1 MKIHE
6 PYWVLIKMGKINE
19 QILNELKGIVQDNR
33 ILTKKT
39 DLYSFSFDA
48 SFGEYLPDVVLQPQ
62 SKEEISKIIMLAN
75 TYQIPVYPRGS
86 ATSLSGG
93 PLPTMG
99 GIVLDMSQ
107 YPKSLMIDKEN
118 MLAIVTPSVIT
129 STIHEEAEKEG
140 LFYPPDPSSSHVSTI
155 GGNILENSSGPKGLK
170 YGTTKEYVIGLELVA
185 PTGEIVRTGGKT
197 VKNVTGF
204 DLTRLIV
211 GSEGL
216 LGVVTE
222 ITLRLIPKPAHKMT
236 LLSSFQSVVDS
247 GKAITNILSS
257 GVLPAAM
264 ELMDKYCIEAVEHYQ
279 PSGLPLDAEAI
290 VIIEL
295 DGHEASVNEEIDKCS
310 KICQTFPGAKVKVA
324 KSEEDRVK
332 VWKARK
338 MVSPAITQL
347 GPTKISEDATVPR
360 SKIPE
365 MIEKLH
371 AIREKYEL
379 NLVVFG
385 HAGDGNL
392 HPNIITDKR
401 NIEEMKKVELAVGEI
416 FQAAIDL
423 GGTLSGEHGIGILKA
438 PYMRN
443 ELGFSLDLMKKIK
456 EAWDPNNI
464 LNPGKMFPKKGQNKV
479 VLTHNA

>member
-1 MKIHE
+1 MN
-6 PYWVLIKMGKINE
+6 KINN
-19 QILNELKGIVQDNR
+19 QVLSELKEIVPSHR
-33 ILTKKT
+33 ILMKKA
-39 DLYSFSFDA
+39 DLYSYSFDA
-48 SFGEYLPDVVLQPQ
+48 SFGEYLPDIVLQPQ
-62 SKEEISKIIMLAN
+62 QLEEISNIIILAN
-75 TYQIPVYPRGS
+75 RYKIPIYPRGS

-93 PLPTMG
+93 SLPTEG

-107 YPKSLMIDKEN
+107 YPKSITIDKEN

-129 STIHEEAEKEG
+129 SDIHNEAEEYG
-140 LFYPPDPSSSHVSTI
+140 LFYPPDPSSSNISTI

-170 YGTTKEYVIGLELVA
+170 YGTTKEYVIGLQLVT
-185 PTGEIVRTGGKT
+185 PTGEIVQTGGKT

-222 ITLRLIPKPAHKMT
+222 ITLRLIPKPSYKMT
-236 LLSSFQSVVDS
+236 LLASFDSVIDS
-247 GKAITNILSS
+247 GKAITGILSA
-257 GVLPAAM
+257 GILPAAM
-264 ELMDKYCIEAVEHYQ
+264 ELMDKYCIEAVEHYR
-279 PSGLPLDAEAI
+279 PSGLPLDADAI
-290 VIIEL
+290 VIIEV
-295 DGHEASVNEEIDKCS
+295 DGHEDAVKDEILKCS
-310 KICQTFPGAKVKVA
+310 AICEQYPGAKVTVA
-324 KSEEDRVK
+324 KLEDERK
-332 VWKARK
+332 KIWEARK
-338 MVSPAITQL
+338 IVSPAITQL

-371 AIREKYEL
+371 NIRNKYKL

-401 NIEEMKKVELAVGEI
+401 NTSEMKKVERAIEEI
-416 FQAAIDL
+416 FKAAIDL

-438 PYMRN
+438 PYMEY
-443 ELGFSLDLMKKIK
+443 ELDYTLELMKKIK
-456 EAWDPNNI
+456 AAWDPNNI
-464 LNPGKMFPKKGQNKV
+464 LNPGKMFSKEGQMKV
-479 VLTHNA
+479 VLTSE

>member
-1 MKIHE
+1 MS
-6 PYWVLIKMGKINE
+6 KINE
-19 QILNELKGIVQDNR
+19 QILDELRKIVQNDR
-33 ILTKKT
+33 ILTKKG
-39 DLYSFSFDA
+39 DLYSFSYDA
-48 SFGEYLPDVVLQPQ
+48 SFGEYLPDIVLQPQ
-62 SKEEISKIIMLAN
+62 SKEEVSKIILLAN
-75 TYQIPVYPRGS
+75 TYRIPVYPRGS

-93 PLPTMG
+93 PLPILG

-107 YPKSLMIDKEN
+107 YPKSLTIDKEN

-129 STIHEEAEKEG
+129 SSIHEEAEKEG
-140 LFYPPDPSSSHVSTI
+140 LFYPPDPSSSNVSTI

-170 YGTTKEYVIGLELVA
+170 YGTTKEYVIGLEVVT
-185 PTGEIVRTGGKT
+185 PTGDIIRTGGKT

-222 ITLRLIPKPAHKMT
+222 ITLRLIPKPAYKMT
-236 LLSSFQSVVDS
+236 LLASFQSVVDS
-247 GKAITNILSS
+247 GKAITSILSS
-257 GVLPAAM
+257 GVLPAAL

-295 DGHEASVNEEIDKCS
+295 DGHEAAVREEIAQCS
-310 KICQTFPGAKVKVA
+310 EICKSFSGSKVLVA
-324 KSEEDRVK
+324 KSEEERTTI
-332 VWKARK
+332 WKARK

-371 AIREKYEL
+371 IIRDKYKL

-401 NIEEMKKVELAVGEI
+401 NIEEMKKAELAVGEI

-438 PYMRN
+438 PYMRK
-443 ELGFSLDLMKKIK
+443 ELGLTLDLMKKIK

-464 LNPGKMFPKKGQNKV
+464 LNPGKMFPQKGQTKV
-479 VLTHNA
+479 VLTQ

>member
-1 MKIHE
+1 MS
-6 PYWVLIKMGKINE
+6 KINN
-19 QILNELKGIVQDNR
+19 QVLNEIKEIVSPTR
-33 ILTKKT
+33 ILMKKT
-39 DLYSFSFDA
+39 DLYSYSYDA
-48 SFGEYLPDVVLQPQ
+48 SFGEYLPDIVLQPQ
-62 SKEEISKIIMLAN
+62 SPEEISNIIVLAN
-75 TYQIPVYPRGS
+75 RHLIPVYPRGS

-93 PLPTMG
+93 SLPTEG

-107 YPKSLMIDKEN
+107 YPKSITIDTEN

-129 STIHEEAEKEG
+129 SHIHEEAEKHG
-140 LFYPPDPSSSHVSTI
+140 LFYPPDPSSSNVSTI

-170 YGTTKEYVIGLELVA
+170 YGTTKEYVIGLELIT

-222 ITLRLIPKPAHKMT
+222 ITLRLIPNPSHKMT
-236 LLSSFQSVVDS
+236 LLASFDSVIDS
-247 GKAITNILSS
+247 GKAITEILST
-257 GVLPAAM
+257 GILPAAM
-264 ELMDKYCIEAVEHYQ
+264 ELMDKYCIEAVEHYK
-279 PSGLPLDAEAI
+279 PSGLPLDADAI
-290 VIIEL
+290 VIIEV
-295 DGHEASVNEEIDKCS
+295 DGHENAVNDEILKCS
-310 KICQTFPGAKVKVA
+310 AICEQYPGTKVIVA
-324 KSEEDRVK
+324 KSEEERK
-332 VWKARK
+332 KIWAARK
-338 MVSPAITQL
+338 IVSPAITQL

-360 SKIPE
+360 SKIPD

-371 AIREKYEL
+371 KIRNKYEL

-401 NIEEMKKVELAVGEI
+401 NISEMKKVEQAVGEI
-416 FQAAIDL
+416 FEAAIDL

-438 PYMRN
+438 PYMKY
-443 ELGFSLDLMKKIK
+443 ELDYTLDLMKKIK

-464 LNPGKMFPKKGQNKV
+464 LNPGNMFPKKGQTKV
-479 VLTHNA
+479 VLTSE

>member
-1 MKIHE
+1 M
-6 PYWVLIKMGKINE
+6 
-19 QILNELKGIVQDNR
+19 
-33 ILTKKT
+33 
-39 DLYSFSFDA
+39 
-48 SFGEYLPDVVLQPQ
+48 
-62 SKEEISKIIMLAN
+62 
-75 TYQIPVYPRGS
+75 
-86 ATSLSGG
+86 
-93 PLPTMG
+93 
-99 GIVLDMSQ
+99 
-107 YPKSLMIDKEN
+107 
-118 MLAIVTPSVIT
+118 VT
-129 STIHEEAEKEG
+129 
-140 LFYPPDPSSSHVSTI
+140 
-155 GGNILENSSGPKGLK
+155 
-170 YGTTKEYVIGLELVA
+170 

-222 ITLRLIPKPAHKMT
+222 ITLRLIPKPAYKMT
-236 LLSSFQSVVDS
+236 LLASFQSVVDS
-247 GKAITNILSS
+247 GRAITHILSA

-290 VIIEL
+290 VIIEV
-295 DGHEASVNEEIDKCS
+295 DGHLASVNEEIDKCS
-310 KICQTFPGAKVKVA
+310 EICRAFPGSKVNVA
-324 KSEEDRVK
+324 RTEEDRTK
-332 VWKARK
+332 IWKARK

-371 AIREKYEL
+371 CIRNKYQL

-401 NIEEMKKVELAVGEI
+401 NAEEMKRAELAVSEI

-443 ELGFSLDLMKKIK
+443 ELGLTLDLMEKIK
-456 EAWDPNNI
+456 ESWDPNNI
-464 LNPGKMFPKKGQNKV
+464 LNPGKMFPQKGQTKV
-479 VLTHNA
+479 VLTQND

>member
-1 MKIHE
+1 
-6 PYWVLIKMGKINE
+6 MGKINE
-19 QILNELKGIVQDNR
+19 QILIELKEIVQDNR
-33 ILTKKT
+33 FLIKKT

-75 TYQIPVYPRGS
+75 TYQIPVYPRGA

-107 YPKSLMIDKEN
+107 YPKSLKIDKED
-118 MLAIVTPSVIT
+118 MLAVVSPSVIT
-129 STIHEEAEKEG
+129 STIHEEAEKVG

-170 YGTTKEYVIGLELVA
+170 YGTTKEYVIGLELVT
-185 PTGEIVRTGGKT
+185 PTGDIVRTGGKT

-236 LLSSFQSVVDS
+236 LLSSFRSVVDS
-247 GKAITNILSS
+247 GRAITNILSS

-264 ELMDKYCIEAVEHYQ
+264 ELMDKYCIKAVEHYQ
-279 PSGLPLDAEAI
+279 PSGLPLDADAI

-310 KICQTFPGAKVKVA
+310 QICQSFPGAIVKVA

-332 VWKARK
+332 IWKARK

-401 NIEEMKKVELAVGEI
+401 NIDEMKKAELAVGEI

-438 PYMRN
+438 PYMQN
-443 ELGFSLDLMKKIK
+443 ELGLTLDLMKKIK

-464 LNPGKMFPKKGQNKV
+464 LNPGKMFPQKGQNKV
-479 VLTHNA
+479 VLT

>member
-1 MKIHE
+1 MSK
-6 PYWVLIKMGKINE
+6 LNE
-19 QILNELKGIVQDNR
+19 KLLNELKEVVSQNR
-33 ILTKKT
+33 IFTNKK
-39 DLYSFSFDA
+39 DLFSYSYDA

-62 SKEEISKIIMLAN
+62 SKEEISKIILLAN

-107 YPKSLMIDKEN
+107 YPKSITIDKEN

-129 STIHEEAEKEG
+129 STIHEQAEAEG

-170 YGTTKEYVIGLELVA
+170 YGTTKEYVIGLEVVT
-185 PTGEIVRTGGKT
+185 PTGDIIRTGGKT

-236 LLSSFQSVVDS
+236 LLASFQSVVDS
-247 GKAITNILSS
+247 GRAITNILSS
-257 GVLPAAM
+257 GILPAAM
-264 ELMDKYCIEAVEHYQ
+264 ELMDKYCVEAVEHYR

-290 VIIEL
+290 VIIEV
-295 DGHEASVNEEIDKCS
+295 DGHLESVNEEIEKCS
-310 KICQTFPGAKVKVA
+310 EICKSFPGANVKVA
-324 KSEEDRVK
+324 KTEEERMK
-332 VWKARK
+332 IWKARK

-360 SKIPE
+360 SKIPH

-371 AIREKYEL
+371 EIRNKYEL

-401 NIEEMKKVELAVGEI
+401 NIEEMKKAELAVGEI
-416 FQAAIDL
+416 FQAAINL

-443 ELGFSLDLMKKIK
+443 ELGLTLDLMKKIK

-464 LNPGKMFPKKGQNKV
+464 LNPGKMFPQKGQTKV
-479 VLTHNA
+479 VLT